1 MKDKNTNC
9 HIERSEKYKK
19 PHCHTEGV
27 ARSISNKKDISFSTK
42 TQYDKRNSLL
52 HLYFAK
58 NDNVSKKDLRVF
70 LGLWAGIFAVFLI
83 AGIVRHDTIRIWA
96 LCGAVISIA
105 LLATPRLATPLYKAW
120 IWVGEKIGFVIS
132 RVILAIIFFGIFT
145 PLGLIFRLFKRDILG
160 LKLAF
165 HSKDKSQSL
174 FKIRETQ
181 PTSMKNQ
188 F

>member
-1 MKDKNTNC
+1 M
-9 HIERSEKYKK
+9 
-19 PHCHTEGV
+19 
-27 ARSISNKKDISFSTK
+27 
-42 TQYDKRNSLL
+42 
-52 HLYFAK
+52 
-58 NDNVSKKDLRVF
+58 RVF
-70 LGLWAGIFAVFLI
+70 LGIWAGIFSVFLF
-83 AGIVRHDTIRIWA
+83 AGIVRYDTIRIWA
-96 LCGAVISIA
+96 LCGFGVSLA
-105 LLATPRLATPLYKAW
+105 LMAIPRLATPLYKAW
-120 IWVGEKIGFVIS
+120 IWIGEKIGFVIS
-132 RVILAIIFFGIFT
+132 RIILALIFFGIFT